1 MNENSTI
8 CIYGKVIGHKV
19 PNDVGK
25 YSNNE
30 TIKAHEINYDNVKY
44 LHTLHS
50 RELFRRKLTNR
61 HNLYDL
67 LSLERRRIM
76 FETLMEPLTARLRCR
91 RNLPVNNGG
100 ML

>member
-8 CIYGKVIGHKV
+8 CIYGNVIGHKV
-19 PNDVGK
+19 PNDVSK

-30 TIKAHEINYDNVKY
+30 TIKAHEINYDNVKCLY
-44 LHTLHS
+44 IIYN

-61 HNLYDL
+61 HNFYDL

-76 FETLMEPLTARLRCR
+76 FETLVQPLTARLRCR
-91 RNLPVNNGG
+91 RNLPLNNGG